1 MPAVRLNLEHN
12 ELIEMCTY
20 DNRRLSMRCT
30 KHADGE
36 PVVDLL
42 PRVRYLLRVQ
52 QPAPRD
58 NITCAGSM
66 LFTHG
71 LIIFP
76 EDASDGQVRRVAV
89 MNLSEKTVR
98 VCNGREIAG
107 DDWARSPDRSNSSSD
122 AGSPHLPVTW
132 GLSDT
137 AGPEEQMGED
147 AAFYM
152 DYATLRPPRTA

>member
-1 MPAVRLNLEHN
+1 MPAAVRLSLEHN

-30 KHADGE
+30 KRADDE

-52 QPAPRD
+52 QPTLRD

-66 LFTHG
+66 FFTHG
-71 LIIFP
+71 LVIIP
-76 EDASDGQVRRVAV
+76 EDGSDEQVRRVAV
-89 MNLSEKTVR
+89 MNLSEKAVR

-107 DDWARSPDRSNSSSD
+107 DDWARSPVMSNSSSD
-122 AGSPHLPVTW
+122 SEVAAPGAGV
-132 GLSDT
+132 G
-137 AGPEEQMGED
+137 EE

-152 DYATLRPPRTA
+152 EYATLPPPHTAS